1 MTKTAK
7 IFLRT
12 ILKSA
17 AIVSATAFT
26 TLPGFASAAAAP
38 GEAAG
43 CPNVNPELEISVA
56 ARASEFHKEEAK
68 VVLQGDVTIDQ
79 GVLHLAADE
88 VTIEYRQGD
97 TRDLGSQGKVNALKA
112 TGTVKIVCENDR
124 AHGGEALYDVPGRT
138 ITLTRDVLLVRGDNI
153 LKGQKLFIDLATG
166 HMSIEGGGKPVTAET
181 PDGMIVNGDT
191 RIKAIFT
198 PVTQD
203 DTGTASSE
211 EAVK

>member
-1 MTKTAK
+1 MTKPVK
-7 IFLRT
+7 IFVRT

-17 AIVSATAFT
+17 SIASAIALAC
-26 TLPGFASAAAAP
+26 LPGFTSAAAAP
-38 GEAAG
+38 GVAAG

-56 ARASEFHKEEAK
+56 ARVSEFHKEEAR

-88 VTIEYRQGD
+88 VTIEYRRGD
-97 TRDLGSQGKVNALKA
+97 TRDLGTQGKVNALKA

-138 ITLTRDVLLVRGDNI
+138 ITLTHDVLLVRGGNI

-181 PDGMIVNGDT
+181 PDGMVVNGDT

-203 DTGTASSE
+203 DTAASSSE
-211 EAVK
+211 EANK